1 VRQEARREQL
11 TQAEISSAEG
21 GDIDVSNTVMYA
33 YTLEDAI
40 NDGVLVKLWED
51 RWPQLSGGKPIVATS
66 HMMDEFSM
74 AAMLEIWNDYVVW
87 RNYVMPSLPKE
98 EQLFS
103 TPMNNRKVWV
113 IEDGQAFTIL
123 FPEDY

>member
-1 VRQEARREQL
+1 M
-11 TQAEISSAEG
+11 
-21 GDIDVSNTVMYA
+21 SNTVMYA

-87 RNYVMPSLPKE
+87 RNYVMPSLPEE